1 MIRGFLSGVF
11 WGGAVGLLGLGA
23 ASQLTP
29 MPVARIEAS
38 ATQVPKTIEEEVEPG
53 EGVEPVEAEVAP
65 EAEAPV
71 PEVEAP
77 VEPAAEPEP
86 LAPAVEPEPAAPAVE
101 PEAAAP
107 AVEPQPAAPAVEP
120 EIEFDVQVDVQP
132 AATATAELDPPAGS
146 EFAKPLPDVEP
157 VLPAADAAPSPDASG
172 MAPLTPPATDAAS
185 ATDQPAL
192 PPETGLEAPKP
203 MDLPEESALVADG
216 PATAD
221 PAQIALAEPAQPL
234 LPETDVAPAQ
244 AEEPARPAKAEPEEA
259 LLKPLPEVLPVPDA
273 PAEEPVQL
281 EPDPALVP
289 EGDAAIDPAGE
300 DAATL
305 APTPGLDGKVDG
317 VKIGR
322 LPRIGDAEPLP
333 EGEALPAAEADPNAD
348 PAVVI
353 DGEDDMPPLRRYA
366 REFENPD
373 SKPLFSII
381 LIDTGGADLDRAAL
395 AALPFPVSFVL
406 DPLAPDVAAAA
417 KIYRGAGQEVVMV
430 ATGIPAGA
438 TASDLEVTFQA
449 HASALPEA
457 VAVIDTEFGA
467 FQANRPLATQVVP
480 ILKAQGRGLI
490 SWDRGLNAADQ
501 VARREGLA
509 AGMVF
514 RKLDGAGENKAAV
527 RRALDRAAFKAAQDG
542 RVMVIGQTV
551 PDTVAALL
559 EWAVE
564 GRAASVALA
573 PVSAVLTTQ

>member
-1 MIRGFLSGVF
+1 MMRGFLSGVF
-11 WGGAVGLLGLGA
+11 WGGVVGIFGLGA

-29 MPVARIEAS
+29 MPVARIEAEAS
-38 ATQVPKTIEEEVEPG
+38 QVPKAVPPEVEP
-53 EGVEPVEAEVAP
+53 EAAAEAVEPEAAAEAEAPAVEPAVEPVVEPEAATVVEP
-65 EAEAPV
+65 EAEAP
-71 PEVEAP
+71 AP
-77 VEPAAEPEP
+77 VEPA
-86 LAPAVEPEPAAPAVE
+86 VEPEAAK

-107 AVEPQPAAPAVEP
+107 AVEPEAE
-120 EIEFDVQVDVQP
+120 P

-157 VLPAADAAPSPDASG
+157 TLPLADAAPAPDADG
-172 MAPLTPPATDAAS
+172 VAPLTPPSTDAAS
-185 ATDQPAL
+185 ATDQPAVA
-192 PPETGLEAPKP
+192 PETGLEAPTP
-203 MDLPEESALVADG
+203 MDLPEDPAVAADV

-221 PAQIALAEPAQPL
+221 PEQIALAEPEQPA
-234 LPETDVAPAQ
+234 LPQADVAPAQ
-244 AEEPARPAKAEPEEA
+244 AEEPAPPAKAEPEEA
-259 LLKPLPEVLPVPDA
+259 LLKPLPEVLPVPDT

-289 EGDAAIDPAGE
+289 EGGAVIEPAGE
-300 DAATL
+300 DATL
-305 APTPGLDGKVDG
+305 APTPGLDGEVDG
-317 VKIGR
+317 VKTGR
-322 LPRIGDAEPLP
+322 LPRIGDAQPLP
-333 EGEALPAAEADPNAD
+333 EGAAAPAAEADPSAD

-353 DGEDDMPPLRRYA
+353 DGEADVPPLQKYA
-366 REFENPD
+366 RTFENPD
-373 SKPLFSII
+373 AKPLFSII

-417 KIYRGAGQEVVMV
+417 KIYRNAGQEVVMV
-430 ATGIPAGA
+430 ATGIPEGA

-467 FQANRPLATQVVP
+467 FQADRPLATQVVP

-542 RVMVIGQTV
+542 RVMVIGQTL
-551 PDTVAALL
+551 PDTVAALV

-564 GRAASVALA
+564 GRSASVALA
-573 PVSAVLTTQ
+573 PVSAVLTTE